1 MLAERIQ
8 LWHKCA
14 LAMEV
19 MRSWFRVQLQPFA
32 ACGKASVPSCVKALR
47 WVCFSDILREISGTC
62 WPTRDSKDQRTFS
75 WISLPSWSIILANAD
90 DFMGRNRHE
99 HVLLA
104 PCTKRP
110 DLFARE
116 QPLAQSIRDGSP
128 AWLECCFGFKVTRW
142 CHARLVLLSI
152 ARELLLI
159 QHSTA
164 QAGAKRDGFAGGF
177 GSATVLM

>member
-1 MLAERIQ
+1 M
-8 LWHKCA
+8 
-14 LAMEV
+14 
-19 MRSWFRVQLQPFA
+19 
-32 ACGKASVPSCVKALR
+32 
-47 WVCFSDILREISGTC
+47 ISGAEIVMSMSC
-62 WPTRDSKDQRTFS
+62 WLHARKR
-75 WISLPSWSIILANAD
+75 A
-90 DFMGRNRHE
+90 
-99 HVLLA
+99 
-104 PCTKRP
+104 KRP

-177 GSATVLM
+177 GSATVLI